1 MVADPTHVEPGSAP
15 SDPPPPRRPSATG
28 RYRWELPGDW
38 WWSPEMYAL
47 HGYPEP
53 TAVTPSRNVLLA
65 HADPADRA
73 AVEAALDGA
82 VATGLPFAQEYRI
95 GGADGVARPV
105 VLFAAPERDGTG
117 RVASV
122 AGVLLEVAGQ
132 TDRAADGARPG
143 PRREPP
149 RELPAPVAALVAP
162 PDSPAE
168 LAAQF
173 AGVARAL
180 HAEPDTERTLA
191 RICELAVSIV
201 DGCDHAGITVVRRG
215 RPETVAA
222 SDDVPAKVDV
232 LQYQTRQ
239 GPCLEAI
246 VEHRT
251 FRSHDLAT
259 EHRWPQFAKRA
270 ASRTGVRSMLAYR
283 LFTDEDTLGALNLY
297 AKEPKAFQDDVLP
310 IGAVFAAHA
319 AMAFA
324 QAREHEQ
331 IEHLEQAIASN
342 RAIGTAVG
350 ILMTTRR
357 IGSEGAFELLRSTSQ
372 AANRK
377 LRDLADIVVRT
388 GDLPPV
394 GPPRS

>member
-1 MVADPTHVEPGSAP
+1 
-15 SDPPPPRRPSATG
+15 
-28 RYRWELPGDW
+28 
-38 WWSPEMYAL
+38 
-47 HGYPEP
+47 
-53 TAVTPSRNVLLA
+53 
-65 HADPADRA
+65 
-73 AVEAALDGA
+73 
-82 VATGLPFAQEYRI
+82 
-95 GGADGVARPV
+95 
-105 VLFAAPERDGTG
+105 
-117 RVASV
+117 
-122 AGVLLEVAGQ
+122 
-132 TDRAADGARPG
+132 
-143 PRREPP
+143 
-149 RELPAPVAALVAP
+149 VAALVAP
-162 PDSPAE
+162 PESPAE

-180 HAEPDTERTLA
+180 YAEPDTERTLA

-222 SDDVPAKVDV
+222 SDDVPAKVDA

-283 LFTDEDTLGALNLY
+283 LFTDQDTLGALNLS
-297 AKEPKAFQDDVLP
+297 AGRPRAFQDDVLP

-350 ILMTTRR
+350 ILMTTRG
-357 IGSEGAFELLRSTSQ
+357 IGDDEAFELLRSSSQ

-377 LRDLADIVVRT
+377 LRDLADVVVRT
-388 GDLPPV
+388 GELPAV
-394 GPPRS
+394 GAPRS